1 LKANYRWF
9 QLRLP
14 GGVARNRNAIILHH
28 IARPMKSMT
37 KVSERPRP
45 HWFFAVLP
53 ANAGAGVPS
62 PLRPA
67 NGRQ

>member
-1 LKANYRWF
+1 
-9 QLRLP
+9 
-14 GGVARNRNAIILHH
+14 
-28 IARPMKSMT
+28 MKSMT
-37 KVSERPRP
+37 NVSERPRP